1 MNPMIKTVSPLLF
14 AAHSEFKETP
24 QLLLLSLYMC
34 LKFPPPY
41 NHIKPASVE
50 NCSRKDSKINNQET
64 ELQTLN
70 YGWFS
75 LVDIKPVDADLLS
88 KALLHSPFLYT
99 SDTFFYI

>member
-1 MNPMIKTVSPLLF
+1 MYPMIKTVSSLLF
-14 AAHSEFKETP
+14 AAHSEFKETL
-24 QLLLLSLYMC
+24 QLLLLSLSICM
-34 LKFPPPY
+34 KFPPPY

-64 ELQTLN
+64 ELQPLN

-75 LVDIKPVDADLLS
+75 LVDIKPADAGLFS

-99 SDTFFYI
+99 GDTFFYI